1 MARGNRRIAAIAVA
15 ALTAVAGSASAA
27 QASSWSITKQTDPD
41 GDPASFTF
49 AYQGYQEPFNKDS
62 ANQAKLTGP
71 KASGT
76 FSLKDG
82 ETFLADD
89 VPNGVYVIQEQ
100 TLAGWK
106 VLDITCDSGTDT
118 VDVPDIMIEQ
128 GRVDLQVSPSET
140 KSCEFTNQKLPQ
152 PIAPPP
158 VVETPAQEIVPTVV
172 TPPAPTPPVIQ
183 VAPTRLR
190 SAAARLVGPTRCVS
204 NRYSVAVTGGPVRSV
219 SFWVNGKRAKTVRA
233 RTGQRRFSANLPLRS
248 AVARVEAR
256 VSFASDARP
265 RTRSLRTTIRRCA
278 PRVVRPQF
286 TG

>member
-1 MARGNRRIAAIAVA
+1 MARGHRRIAAIAVV

-27 QASSWSITKQTDPD
+27 SASTWSITKQTDPD

-49 AYQGYQEPFNKDS
+49 SYTGYKEPFNKNS
-62 ANQAKLTGP
+62 PNQEKNGEE
-71 KASGT
+71 GT
-76 FSLKDG
+76 FTLKDG

-89 VPNGVYVIQEQ
+89 VANGVYVIQEQ

-106 VLDITCDSGTDT
+106 VLDITCDSGTDQ
-118 VDVPDIMIEQ
+118 VDVPDITIDQ
-128 GRVDLQVSPSET
+128 GRVDLQVSPGET
-140 KSCEFTNQKLPQ
+140 KSCTFTNQKLPA

-158 VVETPAQEIVPTVV
+158 VVEATPDIVPAVV
-172 TPPAPTPPVIQ
+172 QSPAAPTPPVAQ
-183 VAPTRLR
+183 VAPTRVR

-233 RTGQRRFSANLPLRS
+233 RTGQRRFSATLPLRS

-265 RTRSLRTTIRRCA
+265 RSRSLRTTIRRCA

>member
-1 MARGNRRIAAIAVA
+1 MARGHRRIAAIAVV

-27 QASSWSITKQTDPD
+27 SASSWSITKQTDPD

-49 AYQGYQEPFNKDS
+49 SYTGYKEPFNKNS
-62 ANQAKLTGP
+62 PNQEKNGEE
-71 KASGT
+71 GT
-76 FSLKDG
+76 FTLRDG
-82 ETFLADD
+82 ETFSTGEIT
-89 VPNGVYVIQEQ
+89 NGVYVIKEQ
-100 TLAGWK
+100 TPAGWK
-106 VLDITCDSGTDT
+106 VLDIACDSGTDT
-118 VDVPDIMIEQ
+118 TDVPDIVIDE
-128 GRVDLQVSPSET
+128 GRVDLQVSPSES
-140 KSCEFTNQKLPQ
+140 KSCTFTNQKLPE

-158 VVETPAQEIVPTVV
+158 VVEATPTVEQAV
-172 TPPAPTPPVIQ
+172 QPPAPTPPVIQ
-183 VAPTRLR
+183 VAPRRVR
-190 SAAARLVGPTRCVS
+190 SAAARLVGPKRCVS

-233 RTGQRRFSANLPLRS
+233 RTGQRRFSATLPLRS